1 MATSSSRTCS
11 NSARRSIRPSFLP
24 TCQSAVCMILTT
36 GGGSAGGALFSPE
49 HAGMACSE
57 TSWRSWQPLERVLL
71 LYRLLL
77 AGGPRREGEREHE
90 GGRDARLE
98 QHHGPRLEEAGPP
111 PGGGGHPPP
120 LAAVPPRGAAAAR
133 GAGRGGLRHRPGAA
147 RGGRL

>member
-24 TCQSAVCMILTT
+24 TCQSAVCMILTDGPRT
-36 GGGSAGGALFSPE
+36 AAPGAPSA
-49 HAGMACSE
+49 
-57 TSWRSWQPLERVLL
+57 RSCEDPPPQGRFFFAASRQARSRQPLERVLL

-98 QHHGPRLEEAGPP
+98 QHHGPRLEEAGPR
-111 PGGGGHPPP
+111 PGGGQPPAV
-120 LAAVPPRGAAAAR
+120 LAAP
-133 GAGRGGLRHRPGAA
+133 
-147 RGGRL
+147 